1 MDQQKCEMLLRTNE
15 AFRELVAEQIVSR
28 PQIVE
33 ALTNL
38 FRARRISDRQARIA
52 ELQAEIDAIGNE
64 GNEG

>member
-1 MDQQKCEMLLRTNE
+1 MDQQRCEMLLRTNQ

-33 ALTNL
+33 ALINL

-64 GNEG
+64 GNDG